1 MESANIVMGTI
12 GVLYS
17 DVQCPSKNVYGQPF
31 VVLCDMNVSKAN
43 VTEQIASS
51 SLSLLALDCRVTC
64 QKEVTAEQTQAV
76 IVAAVK

>member
-1 MESANIVMGTI
+1 MF
-12 GVLYS
+12 YS

-31 VVLCDMNVSKAN
+31 VVSCDMNVSKAS

-51 SLSLLALDCRVTC
+51 SLLLLALDCRMTC
-64 QKEVTAEQTQAV
+64 QRQEVTGEQTQAV